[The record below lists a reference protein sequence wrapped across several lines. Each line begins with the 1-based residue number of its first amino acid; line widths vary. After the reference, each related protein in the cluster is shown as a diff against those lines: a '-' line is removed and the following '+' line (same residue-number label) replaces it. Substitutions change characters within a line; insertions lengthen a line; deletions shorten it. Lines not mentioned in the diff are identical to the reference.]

1 MSLVSL
7 VVAASTDSL
16 IGRTGGLPWRLSADL
31 KRFKAITI
39 GKPILMGRLTY
50 ESIGRPLPGRQN
62 IVISTQEDY
71 SAPGCD
77 VVATPAAAIAAA
89 GTADEI
95 MVIGGGEIYRQF
107 LPLAQRIYLTRV
119 HAELAGDTY
128 FPSLDEQDWRAT
140 HCEEHAADADNEYDY
155 TFVTLERI

>member
-1 MSLVSL
+1 
-7 VVAASTDSL
+7 
-16 IGRTGGLPWRLSADL
+16 
-31 KRFKAITI
+31 
-39 GKPILMGRLTY
+39 
-50 ESIGRPLPGRQN
+50 
-62 IVISTQEDY
+62 
-71 SAPGCD
+71 
-77 VVATPAAAIAAA
+77 
-89 GTADEI
+89 